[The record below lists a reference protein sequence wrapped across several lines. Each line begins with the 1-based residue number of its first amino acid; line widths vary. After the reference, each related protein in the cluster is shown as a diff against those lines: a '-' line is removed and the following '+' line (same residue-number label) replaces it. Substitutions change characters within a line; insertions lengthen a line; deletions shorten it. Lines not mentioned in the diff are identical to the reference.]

1 MAELGKAPV
10 GYKDTP
16 YLPGSEWRVHD
27 ADRPQPLE
35 VKENNNI
42 PSDSIILF
50 EGNNLSEW
58 RSVTS
63 GDAEWRLS
71 EDFMEVVPKSG
82 NIQTVKTFSN
92 IQLHLEFACPSKVVG
107 NSQQRGNSGVFLMG
121 LYEIQIMD
129 GYSNRTYP
137 DGLTGAIYGQ
147 YPPLANACR
156 KPGEWQTFDIVFEA
170 PVYNKNVLVE
180 PAYIT
185 VFLNGVLLHNR
196 QASQGPTGHK
206 TLSFYPLE
214 HPEKGPLML
223 QDHGN
228 PVRFRNVWIRE
239 L

>member
-1 MAELGKAPV
+1 
-10 GYKDTP
+10 
-16 YLPGSEWRVHD
+16 
-27 ADRPQPLE
+27 
-35 VKENNNI
+35 
-42 PSDSIILF
+42 
-50 EGNNLSEW
+50 
-58 RSVTS
+58 
-63 GDAEWRLS
+63 
-71 EDFMEVVPKSG
+71 
-82 NIQTVKTFSN
+82 
-92 IQLHLEFACPSKVVG
+92 
-107 NSQQRGNSGVFLMG
+107 MG

-228 PVRFRNVWIRE
+228 PVRFRNIWIRE